1 MKNYNIITLGP
12 SGAGKTVFLAR
23 LFKQLSTPTSEGF
36 FLEVPNHQQ
45 SIELSRIYSEID
57 EPNISW
63 PSGTRG
69 VTQTTF
75 TCCVRNLA
83 FENFPVC
90 QFTYIDYPGSILT
103 DILEDQD
110 KIFDFKQEVSKAD
123 AVLVMIDGLKLL
135 KLIQGKDL
143 NNDEKVR
150 QLLLRDLPLMMQLLN
165 FCKRD
170 TPVHFI
176 ISKWDLLKNNYKLSE
191 RTEHLREKE
200 DNYKLSEI
208 TEHLLEQSPEFR
220 NVVIN
225 RVKAG
230 CPVRLIPVSS
240 IGLDFATLQPDGSMK
255 KKPKAVPK
263 PFQLEIP
270 IAYVLIDGVKA
281 DMKVLKA
288 SSEKIPVWDLLKDSF
303 TSLDFLIR
311 QFVLNEQAHRYQK
324 KYLQEVRDRGTALR
338 HLVISFL
345 KHLKDFEE
353 RFPEANLGGEVLFP
367 PEPIHNLTKHKKV
380 VCSVGF
386 TSDGKT
392 LFSSSD
398 DRKVLF
404 WDVARGNLQKE
415 IVREK
420 SDWVLANLSQD
431 NKLLFTASADKS
443 IKVWN
448 ANTGEPFYKLKE
460 HTEPISGFVVSPNGG
475 TLISSSRDQ
484 TVKIWQLQ
492 TNSAKV
498 IHRLN
503 EHQGL
508 VYALALA
515 PNGRTLATGGTDKKM
530 LIWELPINDDKFLKF
545 LTLKHPSFIKALAF
559 SPDGQILVSGG
570 GDKTI
575 YVWDTKTWNLK
586 SRLVGHTGAIWSLA
600 ISPDN
605 RILASGSNDCTIKI
619 WNLSTGTLKTTLT
632 GHTGIITTLA
642 FSPDNQTLASGSDDK
657 TIKIWRIV

>member
-1 MKNYNIITLGP
+1 MNMKIKTKEINMKNYNIITLGP
-12 SGAGKTVFLAR
+12 SGAGKTVFLAS
-23 LFKQLSTPTSEGF
+23 LFQELSIQSDKGF
-36 FLEVPNHQQ
+36 FLEVPDNQQ
-45 SIELSRIYSEID
+45 QKKLNEFYLEIISEGPWPETTRELTKNR
-57 EPNISW
+57 
-63 PSGTRG
+63 
-69 VTQTTF
+69 F
-75 TCCVRNLA
+75 TCSVKNPNL
-83 FENFPVC
+83 ENFSVC
-90 QFTYIDYPGSILT
+90 QFTYIDYSGGLVT
-103 DILEDQD
+103 DILPGEDEV
-110 KIFDFKQEVSKAD
+110 FDLKKNVPNAD

-135 KLIQGKDL
+135 KFMQDKDL
-143 NNDEKVR
+143 SSKDVDYW
-150 QLLLRDLPLMMQLLN
+150 LLKHLPNMMQLIDR
-165 FCKRD
+165 CSRD

-176 ISKWDLLKNNYKLSE
+176 ISKWDLLVECRCDDLSE
-191 RTEHLREKE
+191 VRKR
-200 DNYKLSEI
+200 
-208 TEHLLEQSPEFR
+208 LLEKVPKFK
-220 NVVIN
+220 NVVHS

-240 IGLDFATLQPDGSMK
+240 IGMDFATLQHDGSMK
-255 KKPKAVPK
+255 KKPGAIPK

-281 DMKVLKA
+281 NIKALKP
-288 SSEKIPVWDLLKDSF
+288 SSENIPLLDLVKNR
-303 TSLDFLIR
+303 LIH
-311 QFVLNEQAHRYQK
+311 QFVLNGLSHLDQEK
-324 KYLQEVRDRGTALR
+324 SLQEVKDRETALK

-353 RFPEANLGGEVLFP
+353 RFPEANLGGEVLFA
-367 PEPIHNLTKHKKV
+367 PEPIHNLTKHEKV

-404 WDVARGNLQKE
+404 WDVARGNLQKK
-415 IVREK
+415 IVQEK

-443 IKVWN
+443 IKVWD
-448 ANTGEPFYKLKE
+448 ANTGKLLYKPLKG
-460 HTEPISGFVVSPNGG
+460 HSEPIDGFVVSPDGS
-475 TLISSSRDQ
+475 TLISGSRDR
-484 TVKIWQLQ
+484 TVKIWQLE
-492 TNSAKV
+492 TNGGRV
-498 IHRLN
+498 IHSLS
-503 EHQGL
+503 EHQGY
-508 VYALALA
+508 VYALAVS
-515 PNGRTLATGGTDKKM
+515 PNGQTLATAGTDKKM
-530 LIWELPINDDKFLKF
+530 LIWELPIKDDKFLKF

-559 SPDGQILVSGG
+559 SSDGKMLVSGC

-586 SRLVGHTGAIWSLA
+586 YNLEGHSGAIWSLA

-605 RILASGSNDCTIKI
+605 RILASGSNDCTIKV

-657 TIKIWRIV
+657 TIKFWQIV